1 MKYFHLCK
9 VFFFPFTTQ
18 EELCHHNQGKFFI
31 SVKFFLS
38 PLQLKDSVMII
49 KVNFGYFCRLFK
61 WSDVWYHQA
70 KKKKK
75 HKFGGV
81 FSQSFNSLFKMS
93 LEKLSYVQYCLK
105 RRWPQILCNQNLTIF
120 GGFICI
126 KHFVAMSVN
135 HAGKFRNQTQ
145 NKIWCKI
152 ELFMPHGCFSFFGQ
166 PVQMFCVDLTNAYK
180 GSIWYF
186 RVSWFFFLVCIV
198 NVWCWYLV
206 YLIDT

>member
-1 MKYFHLCK
+1 MHYTCCTWLLLMKYFHLCK

-31 SVKFFLS
+31 SVKFFFS
-38 PLQLKDSVMII
+38 PFTTQELCHDNQGKFWLLLQVIQMEWCLISPSK
-49 KVNFGYFCRLFK
+49 
-61 WSDVWYHQA
+61 

-81 FSQSFNSLFKMS
+81 FSQSFNSIFKMS

-105 RRWPQILCNQNLTIF
+105 RRWPQILCNQNLTIL

-145 NKIWCKI
+145 TKIWCKI
-152 ELFMPHGCFSFFGQ
+152 VLFMPHGCFSFLDSLCKCS
-166 PVQMFCVDLTNAYK
+166 V
-180 GSIWYF
+180 
-186 RVSWFFFLVCIV
+186 
-198 NVWCWYLV
+198 
-206 YLIDT
+206 